1 MRYFSHDAAVCAA
14 ERAELLPPSPRGPTP
29 SSTASAPAF
38 DIDDDRV
45 LLGHWRKAVHGTWW
59 YRVSSLT
66 YCVAGSPVVFKP
78 EIISR
83 YGRHACCRAAW
94 PFRLMGL
101 CIIANGLVSY
111 MGDVVTWGRPSVWK
125 SIDVAMATTNTLIQ
139 LAIVGAQCAGWLR
152 MPVLPCVVLA
162 IGIVAALVCKR
173 CATDDGNPARM
184 RACKRDC
191 TACAQARR
199 ARRRQRRLRRIPA
212 LACRMAPLPAL
223 RRAPSYPPPT
233 NSPTRRLTC
242 PPPPCAGAL
251 IGQLML
257 VAIDDGGRSDLFLC
271 LSRAGCVGGVRGVY
285 DVDHD
290 IG

>member
-101 CIIANGLVSY
+101 CIVANGLVSY

-152 MPVLPCVVLA
+152 MPVLPCFVLA

-173 CATDDGNPARM
+173 YAAADDPARM
-184 RACKRDC
+184 RTCKRG
-191 TACAQARR
+191 CAPHARR
-199 ARRRQRRLRRIPA
+199 LAVLAVARDDCAAFLRWHAGWHLCLPYGARLHARRPPTLPPA
-212 LACRMAPLPAL
+212 GS
-223 RRAPSYPPPT
+223 RAPP
-233 NSPTRRLTC
+233 R
-242 PPPPCAGAL
+242 CAGAL

-271 LSRAGCVGGVRGVY
+271 LGRAGCVGGVRGVY